1 DDAGDH
7 VCFLPGSDIRSFR
20 CREAKTAACFSLPRR
35 MASARTPFR
44 AAFHDAKRPARQS
57 WHLISWPAAGDND
70 AAPALTG
77 PGFYKTG
84 KTCQATRYH
93 GSRGR
98 GPAWRWLHERWLQR
112 VNAIQAGGIAT
123 TANGARS
130 ALP

>member
-44 AAFHDAKRPARQS
+44 AAFHDAKTPARQS

-70 AAPALTG
+70 GAPALTG

-84 KTCQATRYH
+84 KTCWATRYDC
-93 GSRGR
+93 
-98 GPAWRWLHERWLQR
+98 W
-112 VNAIQAGGIAT
+112 AGGDRHGGGFMEAGCSASKRSKPAAGVAVT
-123 TANGARS
+123 TAN
-130 ALP
+130 